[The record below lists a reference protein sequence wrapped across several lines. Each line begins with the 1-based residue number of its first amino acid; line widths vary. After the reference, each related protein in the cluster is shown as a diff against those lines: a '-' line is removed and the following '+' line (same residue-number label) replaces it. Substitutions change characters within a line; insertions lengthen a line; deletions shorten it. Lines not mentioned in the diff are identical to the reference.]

1 MVAAEV
7 AAFAAAVVEQDRQRL
22 GSVQTALRDE
32 VASPPAA
39 AAAAESAECPRVVE
53 ACESRDADG

>member
-7 AAFAAAVVEQDRQRL
+7 VAFAAAVVEQDLQRL
-22 GSVQTALRDE
+22 RSVQRALRDE

-39 AAAAESAECPRVVE
+39 ESAECPRAVE
-53 ACESRDADG
+53 ACESHGADG